1 MSYSMKAISGFRYN
15 LCIDGN
21 DTWGEGDIS
30 HFNLIDGYIQNH
42 NSSCI
47 RILKLHFESQTPEDA
62 YYIRFYE
69 ESGEYTVGF
78 DGGPEDDIPLNMKIM
93 LYAAALDLLY
103 STGNLKDTFVPFIQS
118 PFSMS

>member
-1 MSYSMKAISGFRYN
+1 MKGVSRFTYN
-15 LCIDGN
+15 LYINGE
-21 DTWGEGDIS
+21 DTWGEGDVS
-30 HFNLIDGYIQNH
+30 NFSLIDGYIQNH

-47 RILKLHFESQTPEDA
+47 RVLKLYFESQTPSDA

-103 STGNLKDTFVPFIQS
+103 STGNLKNTFVPFIVR
-118 PFSMS
+118 PFCLS

>member
-1 MSYSMKAISGFRYN
+1 MKGISRFTYN
-15 LCIDGN
+15 LYINGD

-30 HFNLIDGYIQNH
+30 NFSLIDGYIQNH

-47 RILKLHFESQTPEDA
+47 RVLKLYFESQTSSDE
-62 YYIRFYE
+62 YFIKFYE

-103 STGNLKDTFVPFIQS
+103 STGNLKDTFVPFIVQ
-118 PFSMS
+118 PFCLS